1 MSEIVTRR
9 ALMLRQ
15 ADGNALYLFALLPS
29 EVQRVSDISRVG
41 RDDGQKLIGYQR
53 SEIRQHVD
61 EIRDYLD
68 QGNVLFP
75 NAIILAFEDELS
87 FTRSRGPLNE
97 DGLAVSGRLEI
108 GIPDEGHS
116 KPAWIVDG
124 QQRAIA
130 LAATTNRDAA
140 VPVAAFDQAGLDLQ
154 RDQFLRINNAR
165 PLARSL
171 VTELLPDVDTFLPRK
186 LAASK
191 LPSAIA
197 DVLNRHPESP
207 FRNLIRRPSTPKA
220 KKRVAVITDSSVVDM
235 LRGRLHEASGCLFPF
250 RNEATGETDTDMVIS
265 VLVAYWSAVR
275 DVFPDAWG
283 VSPRKSRLMHGVG
296 IKSMGHLMDAILSRM
311 NPYHDDVLQRS
322 REEIERIAAVC
333 RWTEGTWEGM
343 GNIPWNQPENTP
355 RSVRLLS
362 NHLVRE
368 YSKALHI
375 R

>member
-1 MSEIVTRR
+1 MSDLVTRR
-9 ALMLRQ
+9 ALRLRQ
-15 ADGNALYLFALLPS
+15 ADGNPLYLFSLFPS
-29 EVQRVSDISRVG
+29 EVQRIAGISRVG
-41 RDDGQKLIGYQR
+41 RGDGQDLIGYQR
-53 SEIRQHVD
+53 TEIRQHVD

-75 NAIILAFEDELS
+75 NAIILAFEDQLS

-108 GIPDEGHS
+108 EIPDEGQS
-116 KPAWIVDG
+116 RPAWIVDG

-130 LAATTNRDAA
+130 LAATKNQDMA
-140 VPVAAFDQAGLDLQ
+140 VPVAAIDQAGLEVQ

-171 VTELLPDVDTFLPRK
+171 VTELLPDVDTYLPRR

-197 DVLNRHPESP
+197 DLLNRHPDSP
-207 FRNLIRRPSTPKA
+207 FKNLIRRTSTPKHER
-220 KKRVAVITDSSVVDM
+220 RVAVIKDTSVVEM

-250 RNEATGETDTDMVIS
+250 RNEATGETETDVVMS

-275 DVFPDAWG
+275 KVFPDAWG

-296 IKSMGHLMDAILSRM
+296 IKSMGYLMDAVVARM
-311 NPYHDDVLQRS
+311 NPYHDDVLRRS
-322 REEIERIAAVC
+322 QEELERIAPIC
-333 RWTEGTWEGM
+333 RWTGGRWEGL
-343 GNIPWNQPENTP
+343 GNLPWNQLENTN
-355 RSVRLLS
+355 RAVKLLS

-368 YSKALHI
+368 YSKVLHV

>member
-1 MSEIVTRR
+1 LSDIVTRR

-15 ADGNALYLFALLPS
+15 ADGNPLYLFALYPA
-29 EVQRVSDISRVG
+29 EVQRIAGISRIG
-41 RDDGQKLIGYQR
+41 RGDGHNLIGYQR
-53 SEIRQHVD
+53 IEIRQHVD

-68 QGNVLFP
+68 QGSVIFP

-87 FTRSRGPLNE
+87 FMRSRGPSTE

-108 GIPDEGHS
+108 EIPDEGRPR
-116 KPAWIVDG
+116 PAWIVDG

-130 LAATTNRDAA
+130 LAATTNQDMAI
-140 VPVAAFDQAGLDLQ
+140 PVAAIDQAGLELQ

-171 VTELLPDVDTFLPRK
+171 VNELLPDVDTFLPRR

-191 LPSAIA
+191 LSSAIA
-197 DVLNRHPESP
+197 GVLNRHPESP
-207 FRNLIRRPSTPKA
+207 FRNLIKRPSTPKE
-220 KKRVAVITDSSVVDM
+220 KKRRAVITDSSVVDM

-250 RNEATGETDTDMVIS
+250 RNEATGETDTDMVMS

-296 IKSMGHLMDAILSRM
+296 IKSMGHLMDTILPRM
-311 NPYHDDVLQRS
+311 NPYHDDVLLRS
-322 REEIERIAAVC
+322 REEIERIAPIC

-355 RSVRLLS
+355 RSVKLLS